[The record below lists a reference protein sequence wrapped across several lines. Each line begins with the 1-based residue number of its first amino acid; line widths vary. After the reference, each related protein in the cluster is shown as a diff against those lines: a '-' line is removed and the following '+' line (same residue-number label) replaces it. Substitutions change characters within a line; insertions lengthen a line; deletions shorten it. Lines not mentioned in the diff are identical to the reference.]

1 MATIG
6 YFLSSEE
13 HPGSELVRAAEH
25 AERAGF
31 DALWISDHFHPWLD
45 EQGHSPFVWAVLGA
59 IAARTSRV
67 PVTTAVTAPIMRIH
81 PAVLAQATA
90 TTAELFGTLPDAGG
104 GERSR
109 FSFGVGT
116 GEALNEHI
124 LGDKWPT
131 PEERLSML
139 GEAVAIIRE
148 LWKGET
154 VDHDGEHYVVENA
167 RIYTT
172 PPATPDVLVSAFGP
186 KALEMAARIGD
197 GFITTSPSAEDIA
210 TYRRHGGTGRTQ
222 GGVKVCWHEDKQQ
235 AVKIAHKYWRN
246 SGVPGQLSQDL
257 PTPTHF
263 DQASRLVTEQMTA
276 DSVTCGNDPDEHVA
290 AVKEYL
296 DAGFDEVYVAQMGP
310 DQEGMIRFYE
320 REVLPRL
327 R

>member
-13 HPGSELVRAAEH
+13 HPGSELVTAAEQ
-25 AERAGF
+25 AEQAGF
-31 DALWISDHFHPWLD
+31 GALWISDHFHPWLD
-45 EQGHSPFVWAVLGA
+45 EQGHSPFVWSVLGA
-59 IAARTSRV
+59 IAARTTRL

-81 PAVLAQATA
+81 PAILAQATA
-90 TTAELFGTLPDAGG
+90 TTAELFGTVDG
-104 GERSR
+104 RSR

-124 LGDKWPT
+124 LGDKWPV

-139 GEAVAIIRE
+139 EEAVALIRE

-154 VDHDGEHYVVENA
+154 VDHDGQHYVVENA

-172 PPATPDVLVSAFGP
+172 PPVAPDVLVSAFGP
-186 KALEMAARIGD
+186 KAIEVAARIGD
-197 GFITTSPSAEDIA
+197 GFITTSPSADDIA
-210 TYRRHGGTGRTQ
+210 AYRKHGGKGRTQ

-263 DQASRLVTEQMTA
+263 DQASELVTEQMTA
-276 DSVTCGNDPDEHVA
+276 GSVTCGNDPEEHVKA
-290 AVKEYL
+290 IQEYV

-327 R
+327 TA

>member
-13 HPGSELVRAAEH
+13 HPGSELVTAAEQ
-25 AERAGF
+25 AEQAGF
-31 DALWISDHFHPWLD
+31 EALWISDHFHPWLD
-45 EQGHSPFVWAVLGA
+45 EQGHSPFVWSVLGA
-59 IAARTSRV
+59 IAARTTRV

-81 PAVLAQATA
+81 PAILAQATA
-90 TTAELFGTLPDAGG
+90 TTAELFGTVDGK
-104 GERSR
+104 SR

-124 LGDKWPT
+124 LGDKWPV

-139 GEAVAIIRE
+139 EEAIALIRE

-154 VDHDGEHYVVENA
+154 VDHDGQHYVVENA

-172 PPATPDVLVSAFGP
+172 PPVAPDVLVSAFGP
-186 KALEMAARIGD
+186 KALEVAARIGD

-210 TYRRHGGTGRTQ
+210 TYRKHGGKGRTQ

-263 DQASRLVTEQMTA
+263 DQASELVTEEMTA
-276 DSVTCGNDPDEHVA
+276 DSVTCGNDPEEHVKA
-290 AVKEYL
+290 IQEYL

-327 R
+327 